1 MKKLLL
7 LILTIIL
14 IGCAENG
21 VSGDDFT
28 YVPDNAEPG
37 VLYTMQIGEKGDC
50 GYVDTYN
57 QLMAKCPT
65 TFNNVETWSCVSI
78 DKISSVL
85 NEKSNGHPDVVK
97 RVNSIVNNTNFGL
110 DDFAY
115 ANING
120 TMSWV
125 HTTRCN
131 QILYAPVAQKQNTR
145 YTRDGKDESRAAGV
159 PGE

>member
-1 MKKLLL
+1 MKKLLI

-28 YVPDNAEPG
+28 YVPDNAKPG
-37 VLYTMQIGEKGDC
+37 VLYTMKIGEMGDC
-50 GYVDTYN
+50 HYVDTYN
-57 QLMAKCPT
+57 QLIAKCPT
-65 TFNNVETWSCVSI
+65 ALNNVETWSCVSI

-85 NEKSNGHPDVVK
+85 NDKYNGHSDVVK
-97 RVNSIVNNTNFGL
+97 DVNSIVNNTNFGF
-110 DDFAY
+110 DDFHY

-131 QILYAPVAQKQNTR
+131 
-145 YTRDGKDESRAAGV
+145 
-159 PGE
+159 

>member
-28 YVPDNAEPG
+28 YVPDNAQPG

-50 GYVDTYN
+50 DYVDTYN

-65 TFNNVETWSCVSI
+65 AFNNVETWTCVSI
-78 DKISSVL
+78 NKISSVL
-85 NEKSNGHPDVVK
+85 NDKYNGHSDVVK
-97 RVNSIVNNTNFGL
+97 DVNSIVNNTNFGF
-110 DDFAY
+110 DDFHY

-131 QILYAPVAQKQNTR
+131 
-145 YTRDGKDESRAAGV
+145 
-159 PGE
+159 

>member
-28 YVPDNAEPG
+28 YVPDNANPD
-37 VLYTMQIGEKGDC
+37 VLYTMQIGELGDC
-50 GYVDTYN
+50 KQTDTYN

-65 TFNNVETWSCVSI
+65 AFNNVETWTCVSI

-85 NEKSNGHPDVVK
+85 ASKYVHDDVVVN
-97 RVNSIVNNTNFGL
+97 RVNSIVGNINFGF

-115 ANING
+115 AQIDG
-120 TMSWV
+120 FTHWV

-131 QILYAPVAQKQNTR
+131 
-145 YTRDGKDESRAAGV
+145 
-159 PGE
+159 

>member
-1 MKKLLL
+1 MKKLLMALSTIL
-7 LILTIIL
+7 LIAC
-14 IGCAENG
+14 GDSS
-21 VSGDDFT
+21 SGDDFT
-28 YVPDNAEPG
+28 YVPDNAKPG

-65 TFNNVETWSCVSI
+65 AFNNVETWSCVSI

-85 NEKSNGHPDVVK
+85 ASKYSNDDAVVK
-97 RVNSIVNNTNFGL
+97 HVNSIVGNLNFGV

-131 QILYAPVAQKQNTR
+131 
-145 YTRDGKDESRAAGV
+145 
-159 PGE
+159 

>member
-28 YVPDNAEPG
+28 YVPDNAQPG
-37 VLYTMQIGEKGDC
+37 VLYTMKIGELGDC
-50 GYVDTYN
+50 KHTDTYN

-65 TFNNVETWSCVSI
+65 AFNNVETWSCVSI

-85 NEKSNGHPDVVK
+85 NEKSNGHSDVVNE
-97 RVNSIVNNTNFGL
+97 VNSIVNNTNFGF
-110 DDFAY
+110 DDFHY
-115 ANING
+115 AHING
-120 TMSWV
+120 TSHWV

-131 QILYAPVAQKQNTR
+131 
-145 YTRDGKDESRAAGV
+145 
-159 PGE
+159 

>member
-1 MKKLLL
+1 MALSTIL
-7 LILTIIL
+7 LIAC
-14 IGCAENG
+14 GDSS
-21 VSGDDFT
+21 SGDDFT
-28 YVPDNAEPG
+28 YVPDNAKPG

-65 TFNNVETWSCVSI
+65 AFNNVETWSCVSI

-85 NEKSNGHPDVVK
+85 ASKYSNDDAVVK
-97 RVNSIVNNTNFGL
+97 HVNSIVGNLNFGV

-131 QILYAPVAQKQNTR
+131 
-145 YTRDGKDESRAAGV
+145 
-159 PGE
+159 